1 MVGDVGDDREAA
13 DLACDRIHLIAGSG
27 ADGNARS
34 CRGELAR
41 NALTDSA
48 SAARDEGDLTVELAF
63 AHRASICAGAQEGV
77 ETVCAFPTRVI
88 RGIVVW

>member
-41 NALTDSA
+41 NALTDSP

-63 AHRASICAGAQEGV
+63 AHRASICAGPQGGV
-77 ETVCAFPTRVI
+77 ETVCAFPTLVI